1 MSRVAPLN
9 ERSAGNLV
17 QPITAGIVA
26 VTTGFASAFTI
37 VLAGLT
43 AVGATDR
50 QASSGLLA
58 VCLMAGIASILV
70 PWRLKRPVSFSWST
84 PGAAALIAAGVPGGG
99 FSAAVGAFIVA
110 GALTLLAGLW
120 LPFERAIVSIPR
132 PIAGGMLAGIL
143 LPICLA
149 PAREATV
156 YPWVIVPMLLVWLV
170 LLRFAARWAVAGA
183 MLVAV
188 VGIVVMAGPNAFSGV
203 DLWPS
208 IEWVLPSF
216 DIAAIVGIGVPLFIV
231 TMAGQNIPGFAVLNT
246 FGYPQTVRPALQI
259 SGIGSILGAF
269 GGGHAINLAALSAA
283 MMAGPEGGPD
293 RNRRWIAS
301 FTNGFGYIVF
311 GLLTGF
317 IAALVAV
324 APPEIITAAAGLGMF
339 GALITAIAS
348 SLETDSM
355 RLPAIVAMV
364 VTVSGM
370 TIAGVGSALWG
381 LLAGLAVAVMLRR
394 RNNATENA
402 SD

>member
-1 MSRVAPLN
+1 MSSAEL
-9 ERSAGNLV
+9 RSGRASIS
-17 QPITAGIVA
+17 QPIVAGIVA
-26 VTTGFASAFTI
+26 VMTGFASAFTI

-43 AVGATDR
+43 AVGANR
-50 QASSGLLA
+50 EQASSGLLA
-58 VCLMAGIASILV
+58 VCLVAGVASVIV

-120 LPFERAIVSIPR
+120 LPFERAIVAIPR

-149 PAREATV
+149 PAKAATL
-156 YPWVIVPMLLVWLV
+156 YPWVIIPMVIVWLI
-170 LLRFAARWAVAGA
+170 LLRVAARWAVAAA

-188 VGIVVMAGPNAFSGV
+188 IGIVAMAGTRAFEGA
-203 DLWPS
+203 DLAPHLDF
-208 IEWVLPSF
+208 VLPTF
-216 DIAAIVGIGVPLFIV
+216 NIAAIVGIGVPLFIV

-259 SGIGSILGAF
+259 SGVGSILGAF
-269 GGGHAINLAALSAA
+269 AGGHAVNLAALSAA

-293 RNRRWIAS
+293 RSRRWIAS
-301 FTNGFGYIVF
+301 SVNGAGYIVF
-311 GLLTGF
+311 GLLTG
-317 IAALVAV
+317 IISAVVAV
-324 APPEIITAAAGLGMF
+324 APPELITAAAGLGMF
-339 GALITAIAS
+339 SAFISATVSAFEDAA
-348 SLETDSM
+348 M
-355 RLPAIVAMV
+355 RLPAAVTIV

-381 LLAGLAVAVMLRR
+381 LLAGLVVAAALTRR
-394 RNNATENA
+394 SRET
-402 SD
+402 S